1 MASEIRVNKITNRS
15 GLSTATWNDDGIDVA
30 GIATA
35 HNFKTGTTNVHS
47 TGVEL
52 ANVNTGGA
60 TATFGCPLVGSTG
73 SFSSNVTISGN
84 LGVAGTVTY
93 EDVARVDAT
102 GISTFREGFGVGP
115 LAGIAATHYADGS
128 IRTTGIITANTY
140 YGSGANLT
148 GIDATQIVTG
158 NTSVQTVD
166 TGSDGHVKINT
177 EGSERVRVGAAGSVG
192 IGTDDPYSP
201 LSIYGDTSP
210 GTFINITSRTNTIA
224 GIKFGDFDDPEIGAI
239 KYGNGDNSLRFFANG
254 SSEKFRV
261 GSAGQWGIGGSN
273 YGTSGQVLTSGGA
286 SAAPAW
292 AAAGGGKLK
301 GWAIGTSWYGT
312 TGGATSSNKIDL
324 FSQAYTPTDA
334 NSNILIFV
342 PIEIDARTSSYSD
355 RIRIEGMWG
364 STAQH
369 ARWLIHGSF
378 GNSSGSIFTL
388 PYIYKPTGWSAGS
401 STTFKVRLWSE
412 GSSGSPSDQ
421 YNVRVHESSYYLLAE
436 FGP

>member
-1 MASEIRVNKITNRS
+1 MSELWVDTFKNETGQGATDFPK
-15 GLSTATWNDDGIDVA
+15 GLTVTGVITATSISQTLNGNLTV
-30 GIATA
+30 
-35 HNFKTGTTNVHS
+35 
-47 TGVEL
+47 
-52 ANVNTGGA
+52 
-60 TATFGCPLVGSTG
+60 
-73 SFSSNVTISGN
+73 SGN
-84 LGVAGTVTY
+84 LGVGGTLTY
-93 EDVARVDAT
+93 EDVTNIDSVGLITAKS
-102 GISTFREGFGVGP
+102 GIKIGPSAGVAGTFF
-115 LAGIAATHYADGS
+115 ADGS
-128 IRTTGIITANTY
+128 YITAGIITANTY

-177 EGSERVRVGAAGSVG
+177 EGTEKVRVETDGGVG
-192 IGTDDPYSP
+192 IGTATAGTRRLKVLHDADTP
-201 LSIYGDTSP
+201 LQIHASASNCYMQLGNNSVSNIYL
-210 GTFINITSRTNTIA
+210 
-224 GIKFGDFDDPEIGAI
+224 GAT
-239 KYGNGDNSLRFFANG
+239 GNSLTLHNAG
-254 SSEKFRV
+254 EKFRI
-261 GSAGQWGIGGSN
+261 GSAGQLGIGGAT
-273 YGTSGQVLTSGGA
+273 YGSSGQVLTSGGA
-286 SAAPAW
+286 SAAPTW

>member
-1 MASEIRVNKITNRS
+1 MSRVRANSITNKN
-15 GLSTATWNDDGIDVA
+15 ATGA
-30 GIATA
+30 P
-35 HNFKTGTTNVHS
+35 NFTHGAVI
-47 TGVEL
+47 TGV
-52 ANVNTGGA
+52 A
-60 TATFGCPLVGSTG
+60 TATGFK
-73 SFSSNVTISGN
+73 
-84 LGVAGTVTY
+84 
-93 EDVARVDAT
+93 AT
-102 GISTFREGFGVGP
+102 GIVT
-115 LAGIAATHYADGS
+115 AASFQGDGS
-128 IRTTGIITANTY
+128 A
-140 YGSGANLT
+140 LT
-148 GIDATQIVTG
+148 GIDATALKDSGGSVKVQANSSGAVVTGMLTATGVLTYEDVTNVDAIGIVTAR
-158 NTSVQTVD
+158 
-166 TGSDGHVKINT
+166 
-177 EGSERVRVGAAGSVG
+177 EGVLVGAGKSVG
-192 IGTDDPYSP
+192 IGTVTPRVP
-201 LSIYGDTSP
+201 LEVHNTEAT
-210 GTFINITSRTNTIA
+210 GTFINVKSKSNTLA
-224 GIKFGDFDDPEIGAI
+224 GINFGDFEDDDIGSVR
-239 KYGNGDNSLRFFANG
+239 YGNGDNSLRFFANAG
-254 SSEKFRV
+254 SEKFRV
-261 GSAGQWGIGGSN
+261 GSAGQWGIGGGN

-378 GNSSGSIFTL
+378 GNSNGSIL
-388 PYIYKPTGWSAGS
+388 SLLYVYKPTGWSAGS

>member
-1 MASEIRVNKITNRS
+1 MSELWVDTFKNETGQGAPDFPK
-15 GLSTATWNDDGIDVA
+15 GLTVTGVITATSISQTLNGNLTV
-30 GIATA
+30 
-35 HNFKTGTTNVHS
+35 
-47 TGVEL
+47 
-52 ANVNTGGA
+52 
-60 TATFGCPLVGSTG
+60 
-73 SFSSNVTISGN
+73 SGN
-84 LGVAGTVTY
+84 LGVGGTLTY
-93 EDVARVDAT
+93 EDVTNIDSVGLITAKS
-102 GISTFREGFGVGP
+102 GIKIGPSAGVAGTFF
-115 LAGIAATHYADGS
+115 ADGS
-128 IRTTGIITANTY
+128 YITAGIITANTY

-166 TGSDGHVKINT
+166 TGSDGHIKINI

-201 LSIYGDTSP
+201 LSIYGDTAP

-261 GSAGQWGIGGSN
+261 GSAGQWGIGGGN

-378 GNSSGSIFTL
+378 GNSNGSIL
-388 PYIYKPTGWSAGS
+388 SLLYVYKPTGWSAGS

>member
-1 MASEIRVNKITNRS
+1 MSELWVDTFKNETGQGAPDFPK
-15 GLSTATWNDDGIDVA
+15 GLTVTGVITATSISQTLNGNLTV
-30 GIATA
+30 
-35 HNFKTGTTNVHS
+35 
-47 TGVEL
+47 
-52 ANVNTGGA
+52 
-60 TATFGCPLVGSTG
+60 
-73 SFSSNVTISGN
+73 SGN
-84 LGVAGTVTY
+84 LGVGGTLTY
-93 EDVARVDAT
+93 EDVTNIDSVGLITAKS
-102 GISTFREGFGVGP
+102 GIKIGPSAGVAGTFF
-115 LAGIAATHYADGS
+115 ADGS
-128 IRTTGIITANTY
+128 YITAGIITANTY

-166 TGSDGHVKINT
+166 TGSDGHVKINI

-201 LSIYGDTSP
+201 LSIYGDTAP

-261 GSAGQWGIGGSN
+261 GSAGQWGIGGGN

-312 TGGATSSNKIDL
+312 QAGATSSNKIDL

-334 NSNILIFV
+334 NSNILIFTW
-342 PIEIDARTSSYSD
+342 IEIDARTSSYSD

-378 GNSSGSIFTL
+378 GNSNGSIL
-388 PYIYKPTGWSAGS
+388 SLLYVYKPTGWSAGS

>member
-1 MASEIRVNKITNRS
+1 MSELWVDTFKNETGQGAPDFPK
-15 GLSTATWNDDGIDVA
+15 GLTVTGVITATSISQTLNGNLTV
-30 GIATA
+30 
-35 HNFKTGTTNVHS
+35 
-47 TGVEL
+47 
-52 ANVNTGGA
+52 
-60 TATFGCPLVGSTG
+60 
-73 SFSSNVTISGN
+73 SGN
-84 LGVAGTVTY
+84 LGVGGTLTY
-93 EDVARVDAT
+93 EDVTNIDSVGLITAKS
-102 GISTFREGFGVGP
+102 GIKIGPSAGVAGTFF
-115 LAGIAATHYADGS
+115 ADGS
-128 IRTTGIITANTY
+128 YITAGIITANTY

-201 LSIYGDTSP
+201 LSIYGDTAP

-261 GSAGQWGIGGSN
+261 GSAGQWGIGGGN
-273 YGTSGQVLTSGGA
+273 YGSSGQVLTSGGA
-286 SAAPAW
+286 SAAPTW

-378 GNSSGSIFTL
+378 GNSNGSIL
-388 PYIYKPTGWSAGS
+388 SLLYVYKPTGWSAGS